1 MVASIGV
8 SREEALALARDGRT
22 DPEVLDQI
30 ARIYVSDEEVLRV
43 VAFNPKVGPSTLIF
57 LGEIVPP
64 ALAEAMARDEGLLLK
79 CPALRK
85 ALGGNPALKGELK
98 ALISLKTE
106 EAPAKVVEKPLKKGL
121 QQIIKELT
129 VGQKLAL
136 SKRGNKEARML
147 LVKDAN
153 EMIALEVVSN
163 PRITDAEVL
172 AIAQMREVSEKVL
185 RAIASNKKYRAN
197 RLIVLSLLHNPKTPV
212 GVSLGLGIGFLSD
225 KDLQDLIRNR
235 DISGAVSRAAKAVLE
250 KRKRPP
256 AGAGH

>member
-1 MVASIGV
+1 MIASIWV
-8 SREEALALARDGRT
+8 SREEALALASGGT
-22 DPEVLDQI
+22 DPEVIDKI
-30 ARIYVSDEEVLRV
+30 ARTYVSDEEVLRL

-57 LGEIVPP
+57 LGEIAPP
-64 ALAEAMARDEGLLLK
+64 ALAEAMAKDRQLLLK
-79 CPALRK
+79 CPDLKEALK
-85 ALGGNPALKGELK
+85 NNPALSGELK
-98 ALISLKTE
+98 PLLSQMRE
-106 EAPAKVVEKPLKKGL
+106 GAPSKAVEGGPKKGL

-136 SKRGNKEARML
+136 AKRGNKEARML
-147 LVKDAN
+147 LVKDPN

-212 GVSLGLGIGFLSD
+212 GVSLGLGISFLSD

-250 KRKRPP
+250 KRKRLP